1 VENGPSCLTS
11 KVHVTAAAR
20 AMTSV
25 AEVLRCDNVSVA
37 RTPATIAIYRA
48 LGLFISEGARAL
60 ERNDYKI
67 GELASGAA

>member
-1 VENGPSCLTS
+1 
-11 KVHVTAAAR
+11 
-20 AMTSV
+20 MTSV

-37 RTPATIAIYRA
+37 RTPATIAIYKA